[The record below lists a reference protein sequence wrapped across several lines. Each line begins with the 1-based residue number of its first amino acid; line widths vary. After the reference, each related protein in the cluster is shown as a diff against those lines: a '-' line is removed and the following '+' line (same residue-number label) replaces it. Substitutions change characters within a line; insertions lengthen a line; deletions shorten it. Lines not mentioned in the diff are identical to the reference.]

1 MLLSMLAATAMAK
14 DPQWGAGVH
23 LGTWAIPGQ
32 YPSSLP
38 KVDPE
43 GDGTKVAMTSVDK
56 VRGDFLFGVEGWFWV
71 DDAFRL
77 GLLPGVDVGSKFTDV
92 HAILAGDFVFV
103 NGDQLDVFAGAGVG
117 AASSTFRGTQGEE
130 KLVVPNYP
138 LRANIGAMLTPTE
151 FLAPQ
156 LRLIGQW
163 NIPSSHRYTTVDGTE
178 LDKKQV
184 GTGVYVNV
192 GIELSVLYGNFG
204 K

>member
-1 MLLSMLAATAMAK
+1 VRAEVDMLLSMLAATAMAK

-77 GLLPGVDVGSKFTDV
+77 GLLPGVDVGSKF
-92 HAILAGDFVFV
+92 
-103 NGDQLDVFAGAGVG
+103 G